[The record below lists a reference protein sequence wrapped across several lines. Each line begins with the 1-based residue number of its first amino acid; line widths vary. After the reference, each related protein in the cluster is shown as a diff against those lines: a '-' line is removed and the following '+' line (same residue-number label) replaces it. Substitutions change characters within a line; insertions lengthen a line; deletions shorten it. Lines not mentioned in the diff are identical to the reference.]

1 MPQRHAGS
9 VTPLSNS
16 DPSQA
21 PEGGSLAYVDLPGI
35 AVDAREGWSPELK
48 DRTMKSV
55 IDHMSEFYEGF
66 ESEVGRFVET
76 AREREKRLNVTNG
89 CVTHIDFGA
98 FARAFTVLPPAL
110 AVQNRRCPDCSW
122 VVREITPAGGF
133 RGFRDGSRPTAHCVI

>member
-1 MPQRHAGS
+1 MIRRPPRS
-9 VTPLSNS
+9 TRTDTLFPYTTRFRS
-16 DPSQA
+16 
-21 PEGGSLAYVDLPGI
+21 LPGI

-89 CVTHIDFGA
+89 CVTPIDFGA
-98 FARAFTVLPPAL
+98 LRTGVHRTATGFGGQLGRAS
-110 AVQNRRCPDCSW
+110 C
-122 VVREITPAGGF
+122 RE
-133 RGFRDGSRPTAHCVI
+133 RECQSV

>member
-1 MPQRHAGS
+1 MRISDWSSDVCSSDLPQRHAVS

-21 PEGGSLAYVDLPGI
+21 PEGGSLAYVYLPGI

-66 ESEVGRFVET
+66 ESEVGRFVES
-76 AREREKRLNVTNG
+76 AREREKRDRKSVGYGKIVSVRVDLGGRWIIKNKTN
-89 CVTHIDFGA
+89 TI
-98 FARAFTVLPPAL
+98 
-110 AVQNRRCPDCSW
+110 
-122 VVREITPAGGF
+122 
-133 RGFRDGSRPTAHCVI
+133 

>member
-1 MPQRHAGS
+1 MRI
-9 VTPLSNS
+9 S
-16 DPSQA
+16 DWSSDVCSSDL
-21 PEGGSLAYVDLPGI
+21 GGSLAYVYLPGI

-98 FARAFTVLPPAL
+98 LRTGVHRPATGFGGPKPPVPGLFMGGAGNHPGGGLSGLPGRIA
-110 AVQNRRCPDCSW
+110 ANRTLRYQ
-122 VVREITPAGGF
+122 I
-133 RGFRDGSRPTAHCVI
+133 GS